1 MQHLWLAVLVCAA
14 SLFVSCGETEF
25 KYTNF
30 HCNFMLNN
38 MQHQDATLASA
49 MNINAKGIF
58 CRISY
63 QIKSGAKY
71 FVFENTNGDRSEK
84 IFNGEDELRKSD
96 QHIGMNNGLIVGYSA
111 YDDVFLAYD
120 NQCPQCFDYNALPVR
135 NYPLSINSNG
145 IAKCNNCKREFALSN
160 EGNGMTRYRANTTGP
175 FGILNVN

>member
-1 MQHLWLAVLVCAA
+1 MKALALLAA
-14 SLFVSCGETEF
+14 KLQQMKEDSAAESSAGERKKQVGT
-25 KYTNF
+25 
-30 HCNFMLNN
+30 
-38 MQHQDATLASA
+38 
-49 MNINAKGIF
+49 
-58 CRISY
+58 
-63 QIKSGAKY
+63 
-71 FVFENTNGDRSEK
+71 GDRSEK